1 MDGKNEIGSITN
13 YDSIIHDGQEMGRGK
28 SAYTFETLGLF
39 YQSLV
44 DTGKPINAE
53 VFSKLHGNKTRLLQ
67 VKWCFESGSTKS
79 INSNPKYAYFN
90 FIKHS
95 IFFWSY

>member
-1 MDGKNEIGSITN
+1 MTQTSLGPFTVQVQLIGYHEFTICFSFKMDGKNEIGSITN

-67 VKWCFESGSTKS
+67 VK
-79 INSNPKYAYFN
+79 
-90 FIKHS
+90 
-95 IFFWSY
+95 